1 MIEENHQSPLI
12 DLQSL
17 KALSVL
23 GRGAKGVVFQ
33 VAQNKQESLAL
44 KVISK
49 SFIENKNKNKKNS
62 QVEEDKKGSS
72 GSETATEEED
82 VYRRIWFE
90 RDVLRLF
97 DHPLLP
103 KLKGV
108 IVTDEIVGFA
118 IDYCNGGD
126 LSSLRKKQSE
136 KMFSDDI
143 IRFFAAELVLALE
156 YLHGLGIVYRDLK
169 PENIMVQE
177 NGHLMLV
184 DFDLSTKISMK
195 SENYQSRSSI
205 DRSMPKETKKK
216 KYRFPILNFCSSG
229 IGSDESDRNP
239 EARVNSVRSDS
250 EKSNSFVGTEEY
262 VAPEIISGNGHDFSV
277 DWWGLGV
284 VLYEML
290 YGKTPFRGV
299 NRQETFFRILTRN
312 PELVGE
318 KTALRDLIGKLLE
331 KDPTQRICLEEIKNH
346 EFFGG
351 LNWDK
356 ILHISRPPFIPS
368 PNVVEG
374 NVEEEGMEVING
386 IDVKTFVHI
395 VFNGVESDEVVVVE
409 KDEMKKSKDHWV
421 EGLSNPT
428 TKKNDDFSLF

>member
-1 MIEENHQSPLI
+1 MIEENQEI

-33 VAQNKQESLAL
+33 VQEQQQTLAL

-49 SFIENKNKNKKNS
+49 SFIENKKKNKKKDSDNDQSS
-62 QVEEDKKGSS
+62 QEQSEEDI
-72 GSETATEEED
+72 
-82 VYRRIWFE
+82 YRRIWFE
-90 RDVLRLF
+90 RDVLKLF

-108 IVTDEIVGFA
+108 IVTEEIVGFA

-195 SENYQSRSSI
+195 SENLQSGSPINHSISSEE
-205 DRSMPKETKKK
+205 MKKK
-216 KYRFPILNFCSSG
+216 KKRFPILNFCSSG
-229 IGSDESDRNP
+229 IGSDESDRHP

-299 NRQETFFRILTRN
+299 NRQETFFRILTLT
-312 PELVGE
+312 PQLVGE
-318 KTALRDLIGKLLE
+318 KTALRDLMGKLLE
-331 KDPTQRICLEEIKNH
+331 KDPTKRICLEEIKNH
-346 EFFGG
+346 EFFQG
-351 LNWDK
+351 LNWEK

-368 PNVVEG
+368 PNVVEESG
-374 NVEEEGMEVING
+374 VEEDTKVINDG

-395 VFNGVESDEVVVVE
+395 VFNGCDEVVVE
-409 KDEMKKSKDHWV
+409 KDEMRKSKDHWV

-428 TKKNDDFSLF
+428 TNNKNEDFLVF

>member
-1 MIEENHQSPLI
+1 MIERKQQI

-33 VAQNKQESLAL
+33 VQEQQQEETLAL

-49 SFIENKNKNKKNS
+49 SFIENKNKNKKKS
-62 QVEEDKKGSS
+62 QEENGG
-72 GSETATEEED
+72 GSETASEEED
-82 VYRRIWFE
+82 IYRRIWFE

-195 SENYQSRSSI
+195 SDNIQSRSSI
-205 DRSMPKETKKK
+205 NHSISKEKKTTKK
-216 KYRFPILNFCSSG
+216 RFPILNFCSPG
-229 IGSDESDRNP
+229 IGSYESDRHP

-299 NRQETFFRILTRN
+299 NRQETFFRILTRT

-318 KTALRDLIGKLLE
+318 KTALRALIAKLLE
-331 KDPTQRICLEEIKNH
+331 KDPIKRICLEEIKNH
-346 EFFGG
+346 EFFQG
-351 LNWDK
+351 LNWEK
-356 ILHISRPPFIPS
+356 ILQIFRPPFIPS
-368 PNVVEG
+368 PNVVE
-374 NVEEEGMEVING
+374 EEENGVEDMKVING
-386 IDVKTFVHI
+386 IDVKTFLHI
-395 VFNGVESDEVVVVE
+395 VFNGCDEVVVE
-409 KDEMKKSKDHWV
+409 KDEMKSKDHWV

-428 TKKNDDFSLF
+428 TDKKDDFSVF

>member
-1 MIEENHQSPLI
+1 MMQENQEI
-12 DLQSL
+12 DLQNL

-33 VAQNKQESLAL
+33 VQEQQQTLAL

-49 SFIENKNKNKKNS
+49 SFIQNKSKNKKN
-62 QVEEDKKGSS
+62 QEEKGVSS
-72 GSETATEEED
+72 SETATEED
-82 VYRRIWFE
+82 IYRRIWFE
-90 RDVLRLF
+90 RDVLKLF

-108 IVTDEIVGFA
+108 IVTEEIVGFA

-143 IRFFAAELVLALE
+143 IRFFAAELVIALE

-195 SENYQSRSSI
+195 SEDFQSRSPINNSI
-205 DRSMPKETKKK
+205 SSKEMKKK
-216 KYRFPILNFCSSG
+216 KKRFPVLNFCSAG
-229 IGSDESDRNP
+229 IGSDESDRHP

-299 NRQETFFRILTRN
+299 NRQETFFRILTLT
-312 PELVGE
+312 PPLVGE
-318 KTALRDLIGKLLE
+318 KTALRDFIGKLLE
-331 KDPTQRICLEEIKNH
+331 KDPTKRICLQEIKNH
-346 EFFGG
+346 EFFQG
-351 LNWDK
+351 LDWEK
-356 ILHISRPPFIPS
+356 ILQISRPPFIPS
-368 PNVVEG
+368 PNL
-374 NVEEEGMEVING
+374 VEENGVDEDMKVING

-395 VFNGVESDEVVVVE
+395 VFNGCDEVVVE
-409 KDEMKKSKDHWV
+409 KDEMKKRKDHWV

-428 TKKNDDFSLF
+428 TNNKNEDFFVF